1 MCIKAGITYDHALA
15 RRKKGRGEGG
25 GPDVGEPFAYT
36 HSRRHSSSDK
46 VAGCMENGIAR
57 AQSPLSLGLGEESE
71 GKKENNSKTLPG
83 SM

>member
-15 RRKKGRGEGG
+15 RRKKGRG

-36 HSRRHSSSDK
+36 HSRLHSSSDK
-46 VAGCMENGIAR
+46 VAGRMENGIAR
-57 AQSPLSLGLGEESE
+57 AQSPLSLGLGEELE